1 MAMKILAAADLHLG
15 MKFSGYPEV
24 QAELSGARF
33 TALKR
38 LIETAN
44 REECSLFL
52 IAGDLFDR
60 VTVSRKD
67 IMRTTSLLN
76 EFQGELV
83 ALLPGNHDFFSSGG
97 ALWKNFSESA
107 GDRVLLLKQQQ
118 VYDLQPY
125 GLSVKLYAAPCSSK
139 HSSVNGLAGF
149 SPLKERDEK
158 LLYLGIA
165 HGSLAGISFDSQG
178 DYFPMTVEELEK
190 LGLDLWVVGHT
201 HNQYPAAEREE
212 AAFIIPGT
220 PEPDGF
226 DCRHGGKAWLLEVA
240 PDNKIKKKSL
250 NTGTYR
256 FSREDIEVDGNS
268 DLEELFSR
276 YREAD
281 MTNTLSDVNLSGRLP
296 REKITMLR
304 KLIKEL
310 EESLFRIRIDDS
322 QVAEEITPDLVDH
335 EFTQGSFPY
344 LLLKGLIEDGD
355 PEALQAAYALL
366 EEVRA

>member
-1 MAMKILAAADLHLG
+1 
-15 MKFSGYPEV
+15 V

-38 LIETAN
+38 LIERAN

-67 IMRTTSLLN
+67 IIRTTSLLN
-76 EFQGELV
+76 EFQGDLV

-97 ALWKNFSESA
+97 ALWKNFAESA

-125 GLSVKLYAAPCSSK
+125 GLAVKLYAAPCTSK
-139 HSSVNGLAGF
+139 HSRVNGLAGF

-158 LLYLGIA
+158 LLYLGMA

-178 DYFPMTVEELEK
+178 DYFPMTLEELEK

-201 HNQYPAAEREE
+201 HNQYPVNEREE
-212 AAFIIPGT
+212 TVFIIPGT

-226 DCRHGGKAWLLEVA
+226 DCKHGGKAWLLEAA

-256 FSREDIEVDGNS
+256 FSREDIEVDGDS
-268 DLEELFSR
+268 DLEELFSG
-276 YREAD
+276 YRDAG
-281 MTNTLSDVNLSGRLP
+281 MANTLSDVSLRGRLP
-296 REKITMLR
+296 GEKMNMLR
-304 KLIKEL
+304 KLIQEL

-322 QVAEEITPDLVDH
+322 RVAEEITPDLVDH

-344 LLLKGLIEDGD
+344 LLLKGLLEDGD

-366 EEVRA
+366 EEVKA